1 MATAAITTT
10 ITEMPAMS
18 LPYLGE
24 SQQGDLSIPQGKSPF
39 TAESAPKV
47 LVVEDS
53 PFARKLIEETLFG
66 QPYSLIFATTG
77 RQAVDLYVQH
87 RPSLIIMD
95 WMMPDLNGLEI
106 CRRLRS
112 ISFEVYTHIIM
123 LTGRKDKE
131 SVVEGL
137 RAGADDYVTKPFH
150 QEELLARVA
159 VGFRAVELHRRMQAK
174 NETLEKLALT
184 DAMTGLPNRRAI
196 DEWATRELNS
206 AARNGF
212 SVWAIVADLDRFKHI
227 NDTFGHNAGD
237 EVLKKFSKIL
247 KTHIRRSDLCG
258 RLGGEEFLIVMTHA
272 SRQDAER
279 VAERIRAEF
288 EMLSFSF
295 SGCSM
300 IATSSFGIAG
310 FEANQPQPSFAT
322 LVSQADVALYEAKR
336 AGRNRVEVATGPA
349 VRN

>member
-10 ITEMPAMS
+10 ISRMPALS
-18 LPYLGE
+18 LPYLGDYGG
-24 SQQGDLSIPQGKSPF
+24 SDV
-39 TAESAPKV
+39 SAPLGESPRTAGSGLKV
-47 LVVEDS
+47 LIVEDS
-53 PFARKLIEETLFG
+53 PFARKLIEQALFG

-112 ISFEVYTHIIM
+112 LSSEAYTHIIM
-123 LTGRKDKE
+123 LTAKKDKE

-150 QEELLARVA
+150 EEELLARVA
-159 VGFRAVELHRRMQAK
+159 VGFRAVELHRQIQAQNK
-174 NETLEKLALT
+174 TLEKLALT
-184 DAMTGLPNRRAI
+184 DPMTGLPNRRAI

-237 EVLKKFSKIL
+237 EVLRKFAKIL
-247 KTHIRRSDLCG
+247 KDHTRRSDLCG

-272 SRQDAER
+272 TRQDAER

-288 EMLSFSF
+288 ESVPFDF

-310 FEANQPQPSFAT
+310 FEANQAQPSFASM
-322 LVSQADVALYEAKR
+322 VSQADAALYQAKG
-336 AGRNRVEVATGPA
+336 AGRNRVEIASGLVS
-349 VRN
+349 